1 MQIAARMR
9 VAIADAAAAG
19 AARAGRRGQ
28 PPAADLI
35 VRCDAEGRP
44 LFHDPRKRETHLAS
58 VTPFT
63 FDRGRC
69 VGVEY
74 TQPAEGSGARQDG
87 QEVPRRVVNRM
98 RTFAAGVAV
107 LAASVGGCSARAVD
121 AGRLRDRRR
130 HPDRDRGT

>member
-9 VAIADAAAAG
+9 VAIADAAAA
-19 AARAGRRGQ
+19 AGEGGQ
-28 PPAADLI
+28 AVVVSHQLPIWI

-58 VTPFT
+58 VTSFT

-74 TQPAEGSGARQDG
+74 TQPAEDLVPVKTGKKFRVGS
-87 QEVPRRVVNRM
+87 
-98 RTFAAGVAV
+98 
-107 LAASVGGCSARAVD
+107 
-121 AGRLRDRRR
+121 
-130 HPDRDRGT
+130 